1 MSAIDPLACE
11 RCGRRLESDD
21 AISVIEGVCGVC
33 RNTAQSLVQPR
44 RADELLMTRRISDEA
59 DDFLADLPKIEPW
72 SPSPIPSEPWL
83 VDEASAR
90 RERVSASVASFLGDD
105 TDDDIEDATTDEAPA
120 EAECESLEF
129 DDEEASDVAPMI
141 PPGPFA
147 AVRRRGPAIKNPVE
161 TVSEIF
167 DDGIPPSEPFVADA
181 DEDASDASDRVDIHR
196 FTPPPMDFPRAG
208 APKRRRRK
216 RAVTIGVCFGV
227 LLTAAAGW
235 LASDKAMR
243 QRVMAWVNEIRQ
255 IEPDV
260 VTDEPIQLSFLID
273 PPNAEVRL
281 DGVRLEPS
289 ETSGR
294 VELSV
299 TVNTMDD
306 RRLEVSAP
314 GYHTKSQTLR
324 DFRGI
329 DEIVMQLT
337 HLPFE
342 AEIAT
347 DPPGAEIFLEGQLVG
362 VSPVQVT
369 IDPEVGAEV
378 VARMSGYKPVSRTLR
393 APEEGESLQMRVPLE
408 PAGVRLAIDTAPVP
422 AQIWV
427 NDRLF
432 GMAPMDVDLDYHF
445 LGQDVE
451 IVARAEGFDDARMTI
466 PMPSVGGDE
475 MDASI

>member
-44 RADELLMTRRISDEA
+44 RADELLATRRVSDEA

-90 RERVSASVASFLGDD
+90 RERVSASVASFLGDNI
-105 TDDDIEDATTDEAPA
+105 DDDADDAPTDEAPT
-120 EAECESLEF
+120 ESERESLEF
-129 DDEEASDVAPMI
+129 DDDDAPDDARMI

-147 AVRRRGPAIKNPVE
+147 AVHRRGPSIKNPVE

-167 DDGIPPSEPFVADA
+167 DDGIPPSEPFGADA
-181 DEDASDASDRVDIHR
+181 DEDASDARDRVDIHR
-196 FTPPPMDFPRAG
+196 FTPPPMDFPRAA

-216 RAVTIGVCFGV
+216 RAVTIGVCFGI

-243 QRVMAWVNEIRQ
+243 QRVMAWVDQIRH

-299 TVNTMDD
+299 TANTMDD
-306 RRLEVSAP
+306 RKLEVPAP

-329 DEIVMQLT
+329 DEIVMQL
-337 HLPFE
+337 
-342 AEIAT
+342 
-347 DPPGAEIFLEGQLVG
+347 
-362 VSPVQVT
+362 
-369 IDPEVGAEV
+369 
-378 VARMSGYKPVSRTLR
+378 
-393 APEEGESLQMRVPLE
+393 
-408 PAGVRLAIDTAPVP
+408 
-422 AQIWV
+422 
-427 NDRLF
+427 
-432 GMAPMDVDLDYHF
+432 
-445 LGQDVE
+445 
-451 IVARAEGFDDARMTI
+451 
-466 PMPSVGGDE
+466 
-475 MDASI
+475 